1 MVLPHSELVLIRPV
15 LFDIAREKINQI
27 HVTYSID
34 CQNLIRV
41 YHVIINNPF
50 HCTNPIKS
58 KIFKFPP
65 ILGSDFKLK
74 VMFVFG
80 FKLFL
85 HPQHTLNLLLCFML
99 LSFRLLFVLM
109 LGPLPILS
117 LFLLEKVQID
127 FLYLFILLLFF
138 PLVTHCSE
146 LLIEDVDR
154 TTRQITKVVELQR
167 ALLRQKAEVVGVRS
181 VE

>member
-1 MVLPHSELVLIRPV
+1 
-15 LFDIAREKINQI
+15 
-27 HVTYSID
+27 
-34 CQNLIRV
+34 
-41 YHVIINNPF
+41 
-50 HCTNPIKS
+50 
-58 KIFKFPP
+58 
-65 ILGSDFKLK
+65 
-74 VMFVFG
+74 MFVFG

-127 FLYLFILLLFF
+127 FLYLFISLLFF

-154 TTRQITKVVELQR
+154 ATRQITKVVELQR

-181 VE
+181 VEWCLDCIQSRHMCCLAALSKIKKCEAPKVAHGKWEQILNWRVWIHRNVTDG